1 MSKDD
6 QLSTSGSETDA
17 EIDWIYR
24 ESTKKMLMRGLLIA
38 CGISVLLE
46 LFVLDRN
53 GHFGFDGIFGFYA
66 FLGFV
71 ACSAMIFLAKALGFV
86 LKKPTDFYTGEED
99 GK

>member
-6 QLSTSGSETDA
+6 QQSTSGGATDA
-17 EIDWIYR
+17 ETDWIYR

-38 CGISVLLE
+38 CGVSILLE
-46 LFVLDRN
+46 LFVLDRK

-71 ACSAMIFLAKALGFV
+71 SCTAMIFLAKGLSFI